1 MGTGC
6 SPPLPALPRNPEHQ
20 CGMVQLAD
28 LDQHSPG
35 ASCVSAGEGADRA
48 SSCPNRCSLRNH
60 KVPGC
65 IRNCLEA
72 GASCRCPTLMN
83 HTLSGPGVPNG
94 RVTTEMPTE
103 SCPGMHLPP
112 HHTIPARQGLNRH
125 LSHCLRGIS
134 KPLPNIIKNVFNH
147 LIA

>member
-1 MGTGC
+1 MRKASTPPAQASWEWARVVHPLSLPSLETHSFSVEWFSLQTWTGTALG
-6 SPPLPALPRNPEHQ
+6 PL
-20 CGMVQLAD
+20 
-28 LDQHSPG
+28 
-35 ASCVSAGEGADRA
+35 CVSAGEGADSA

-60 KVPGC
+60 NVPGC

-94 RVTTEMPTE
+94 WVNAEMPGE

-112 HHTIPARQGLNRH
+112 HHAILARQGLSRH
-125 LSHCLRGIS
+125 
-134 KPLPNIIKNVFNH
+134 
-147 LIA
+147 